1 MAQTLGPGTPPP
13 MFHDLIVLWF
23 GWVHDWGYAGI
34 VVLMAME
41 SSIFPVPSEVVVPPA
56 AFWAAQGKLNL
67 WGVIL
72 AGTVGSWMG
81 AAATY
86 WVARSVGR
94 AVVDRWGRW
103 FLITPAK
110 LDRAE
115 RFMHRYEAGGIFFAR
130 LLPVVRHLI
139 GIPAGLVR
147 MVYSLMTV
155 LGSALW
161 CGVLAWF
168 GQKIGHDNPDALK
181 DPMALM
187 AAVKA
192 EAHWVLLAVAVLIA
206 LYLLA
211 MRLTAPPAPR
221 NDGATPQG
229 S

>member
-1 MAQTLGPGTPPP
+1 ML
-13 MFHDLIVLWF
+13 HDLIVLWF

-41 SSIFPVPSEVVVPPA
+41 SSIFPVPSEVVIPPA
-56 AFWAAQGKLNL
+56 AFWAAQGRMNV
-67 WGVIL
+67 WGVIA
-72 AGTVGSWMG
+72 AGTIGSWIG

-86 WVARSVGR
+86 WVSRSVGR
-94 AVVDRWGRW
+94 VVVARWGRW
-103 FLITPAK
+103 FLITPDK

-115 RFMHRYEAGGIFFAR
+115 RFMHRYEAGGIFFSR

-147 MVYSLMTV
+147 MDFRTFSIMTV

-161 CGVLAWF
+161 CGALAWF
-168 GQKIGHDNPDALK
+168 GQKIGRDNPDALK

-192 EAHWVLLAVAVLIA
+192 EAHWVLLAVAVLIT
-206 LYLLA
+206 LYVIT
-211 MRLTAPPAPR
+211 MRLTAPPTQAGGVTGR
-221 NDGATPQG
+221 D

>member
-1 MAQTLGPGTPPP
+1 ML
-13 MFHDLIVLWF
+13 HDLIVLWF

-41 SSIFPVPSEVVVPPA
+41 SSIFPVPSEVVIPPA
-56 AFWAAQGKLNL
+56 AFWAAQGRMNV
-67 WGVIL
+67 WGVIA
-72 AGTVGSWMG
+72 AGTIGSWIG

-86 WVARSVGR
+86 WVSRSVGR
-94 AVVDRWGRW
+94 AVVARWGRW
-103 FLITPAK
+103 FLITPDK

-115 RFMHRYEAGGIFFAR
+115 RFMHRYEAGGIFFSR

-147 MVYSLMTV
+147 MDFRIFSIMTV

-161 CGVLAWF
+161 CGALAWF
-168 GQKIGHDNPDALK
+168 GQKVGRDNPDALK

-192 EAHWVLLAVAVLIA
+192 EAHWVLLAVVVLIA
-206 LYLLA
+206 LYA
-211 MRLTAPPAPR
+211 ITMRLTAPPTRAG
-221 NDGATPQG
+221 GATG
-229 S
+229 RDS